1 MSRDVSLPSQWQTL
15 LASLRAELSYDKL
28 IPTLV
33 GAFSA
38 VIGLSSLYLSFA
50 ALIFSGELAPYV
62 PIGFSL
68 FVVGGII
75 TLALVAL
82 GSSLPGVIAAPN
94 RLP

>member
-50 ALIFSGELAPYV
+50 ALIFSGELAPMCQS
-62 PIGFSL
+62 GL
-68 FVVGGII
+68 ACLWLVV
-75 TLALVAL
+75 LSRWRWLRSAVRCRV
-82 GSSLPGVIAAPN
+82 SSL
-94 RLP
+94 